1 LRNVYARSSI
11 LRKRMEVASIVHK
24 GVSIKMENANAF
36 LTITPKT
43 ILASN
48 ARKPKMTPTVS
59 ELILMNSDSIV

>member
-1 LRNVYARSSI
+1 
-11 LRKRMEVASIVHK
+11 MEVASIVHK